1 MLSAWAATVQVDL
14 LLHLP
19 GEAFSGRQL
28 LA

>member
-14 LLHLP
+14 FLHPP
-19 GEAFSGRQL
+19 GEAVGGRQL